1 MQTAT
6 EALTEVLFA
15 HIDSPRLGRAEEA
28 IRLNLLDTLGCGL
41 YGATQPEADRLLKA
55 ADAFSPILPGSPQ
68 SGVRVWGTDK
78 TYPAD
83 IAALLCGT
91 LCHLRELDDVHYSVL
106 HTGAVCAPAAVA
118 VAIWED
124 RTLADLLR
132 AFACGVEA
140 MARISL
146 GMDYA
151 NHRERGWHGTATC
164 GAFGAAVAT
173 ALLLDLDASQIVQA
187 LGLAG
192 SRTGGTWAFAADGAM
207 SKRLHPGL
215 AAQSGMIGA
224 YLAAQGV
231 TGPRYILEHTDGGFY
246 PTMSK
251 SWSIEN
257 LLDTTEGLA
266 IERMDYKPYA
276 ACKSVHASLEASI
289 ELAGRMAGRTPADI
303 REVLVETSAS
313 SLRMAGQ
320 MYDPALV
327 MSAQLSIPYGVALG
341 LTGRTGDAT
350 DYAPSVI
357 GDESLHRLAG
367 KVVMRESEECNKLRR
382 ELHKTTARVTVR
394 FEDGSELSAWV
405 TDPLGTSGHPLGRE
419 GLVAKFRKL
428 AGCALPAEK
437 VSILE
442 NQVLNGPGELRV
454 RDLSL

>member
-6 EALTEVLFA
+6 EALTKVLFE
-15 HIDSPRLGRAEEA
+15 HIDSPRLERAEEA

-41 YGATQPEADRLLKA
+41 YGATQPEAEQLFKA
-55 ADAFSPILPGSPQ
+55 ADAFSPHGSVP
-68 SGVRVWGTDK
+68 VWGTDK
-78 TYPAD
+78 EYPVD

-106 HTGAVCAPAAVA
+106 HTGAVCAPAALSVA
-118 VAIWED
+118 AGED
-124 RTLADLLR
+124 RTLAELLR

-146 GMDYA
+146 GMDYV

-173 ALLLDLDASQIVQA
+173 ALLLGLDESQIVQA

-192 SRTGGTWAFAADGAM
+192 SRTGGTWAFGADGAM

-215 AAQSGMIGA
+215 AAQNGVICG
-224 YLAAQGV
+224 YLAAQGI
-231 TGPRYILEHTDGGFY
+231 TGPKHILEHPDGGFY
-246 PTMSK
+246 PTTSK
-251 SWSIEN
+251 SWNINN
-257 LLDTTEGLA
+257 LLATTDGLA
-266 IERMDYKPYA
+266 IEKMDYKPYA
-276 ACKSVHASLEASI
+276 SCKSVHASLEASI

-313 SLRMAGQ
+313 SLRMAGR

-341 LTGRTGDAT
+341 LMGHMGDAT
-350 DYAPSVI
+350 DYEPSVI
-357 GDESLHRLAG
+357 GDKSLYQLAE
-367 KVVMRESEECNKLRR
+367 KVVMQENEACNKLRR
-382 ELHKTTARVTVR
+382 EQNKTTAHVTVF
-394 FEDGSELSAWV
+394 FEDGGEISAWV

-428 AGCALPAEK
+428 AGCALLPEK
-437 VSILE
+437 VSALE
-442 NQVLNGPGELRV
+442 NQVLNGPGSLRV